1 MSLVPKTLCL
11 AFNYH
16 DENDELKFVQLEAG
30 DDAVN
35 VKWVEV
41 NGLKLFFKFLCF
53 KISDRV
59 KSQPKFKTLR
69 LS

>member
-1 MSLVPKTLCL
+1 MPKTLRL

-41 NGLKLFFKFLCF
+41 SGQK
-53 KISDRV
+53 
-59 KSQPKFKTLR
+59 
-69 LS
+69 

>member
-1 MSLVPKTLCL
+1 MLRL

-41 NGLKLFFKFLCF
+41 SGRKMKNLKN
-53 KISDRV
+53 
-59 KSQPKFKTLR
+59 
-69 LS
+69 